1 MRYFVLGLI
10 ALSLPSITDR
20 LVDTSVPE
28 ETGYTQ
34 ADIAG
39 VNALL
44 FPQHKPVKPNH
55 SMSAG
60 EQAAA
65 MKYLWG
71 QP

>member
-1 MRYFVLGLI
+1 MRYFVLGLV
-10 ALSLPSITDR
+10 ALSLPWVTDR
-20 LVDTSVPE
+20 LVDSTVPE
-28 ETGYTQ
+28 DVGYTH

-39 VNALL
+39 VNVLL
-44 FPQHKPVKPNH
+44 FPQHKPKH
-55 SMSAG
+55 RMSAG